1 VTALIPV
8 SAANAALVA
17 RAAAWRVEPALTAST
32 DDGRTWAR
40 TRNRASEES
49 VRSQT
54 ILPPDRSLGGPQT
67 ARGARA
73 YDQAA
78 RWPSSAFFA
87 QHLSQETL
95 PDDAPTLGHAAGA
108 AKYPSLDFDTDIFLP
123 GESLAV
129 AGAPVRRVDIT
140 V

>member
-67 ARGARA
+67 AR
-73 YDQAA
+73 
-78 RWPSSAFFA
+78 WPSSAFFA